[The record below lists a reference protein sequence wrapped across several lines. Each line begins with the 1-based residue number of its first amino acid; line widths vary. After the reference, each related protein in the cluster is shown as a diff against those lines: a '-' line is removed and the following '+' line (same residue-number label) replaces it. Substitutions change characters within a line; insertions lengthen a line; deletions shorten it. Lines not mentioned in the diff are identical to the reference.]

1 MRIRKAVIPAAG
13 LGTRFLPVTKSVPK
27 VMIPV
32 LDKPAIHYCVEEAAR
47 AGIEQII
54 LVISH
59 GQESV
64 AHYFDRAPELER
76 ELEQRGHA
84 ALLKQVT
91 EISEMAEVA
100 CVYQEQQLG
109 LGHAVLTA
117 KDAVGKEPFAVLLP
131 DDLVWSEVPTI
142 GAIAEVF
149 AEHRNSVLAVRE
161 VPDEAVSR
169 LGIIDPEPI
178 DDRVSR
184 AVRLVEKPALGEA
197 PSNLAIVGRYVLT
210 PEVFEALERVQPG
223 ALGEIQLTDA
233 IAMLLATQQ
242 VYAYRF
248 PGVHFDIG
256 TPQGLLKASVYAALH
271 RDDIAGD
278 IRDWLADAL

>member
-32 LDKPAIHYCVEEAAR
+32 LDRPAIHYCVEEAAR
-47 AGIEQII
+47 AGIEQVI

-59 GQESV
+59 DQESLT
-64 AHYFDRAPELER
+64 HYFDRAPELER
-76 ELEQRGHA
+76 ELEQRGHIG
-84 ALLKQVT
+84 LLKQV
-91 EISEMAEVA
+91 AEVSSMA
-100 CVYQEQQLG
+100 KVTCVYQEQQLG

-117 KDAVGKEPFAVLLP
+117 KEAVGNEPFAVMLP
-131 DDLVWSEVPTI
+131 DDLIWSEAPTI
-142 GAIAEVF
+142 GAIVEVF
-149 AEHRNSVLAVRE
+149 AEYGGSVIAVRE
-161 VPDEAVSR
+161 VPDEAVSS

-210 PEVFEALERVQPG
+210 PEVFGALDEVGPG

-233 IAMLLATQQ
+233 IAMLLAPQQ
-242 VYAYRF
+242 VHVYRF

-271 RDDIAGD
+271 RDDLAGD
-278 IRDWLADAL
+278 IRDWLSAAL